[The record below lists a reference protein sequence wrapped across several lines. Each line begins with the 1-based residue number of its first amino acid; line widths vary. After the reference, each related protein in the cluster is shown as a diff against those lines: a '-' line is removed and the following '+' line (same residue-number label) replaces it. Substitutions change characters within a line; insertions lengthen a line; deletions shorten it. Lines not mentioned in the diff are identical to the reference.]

1 MRLSFSRETGA
12 VEGAVMKK
20 GEMTRQRILELAAP
34 LFNQRGYAGCSI
46 GDIME
51 ATGLEKGGIY
61 RHFGS
66 KEALAAE
73 VFKYAL
79 GETKKLRVDDLESI
93 PGALGKLRAVM
104 DRFLSEPSPIQ
115 GGCALLNTAVDADDG
130 NVVLREL
137 VHRAFGD
144 WRARVAALV
153 EEGVRSGEFRESCQ
167 PEEMADTIVSALEGG
182 LLLSRLDGDR
192 RALQNVRR
200 SLDVLLTAQ
209 LKEANA

>member
-1 MRLSFSRETGA
+1 MRFSFSRETEA
-12 VEGAVMKK
+12 VEGAGMKK

-73 VFKYAL
+73 VFQYAL
-79 GETKKLRVDDLESI
+79 GETKKLRVDDLEAI

-130 NVVLREL
+130 NEVLRAL
-137 VHRAFGD
+137 VNGAFRD
-144 WRARVAALV
+144 WRARLAALV
-153 EEGVRSGEFRESCQ
+153 EEGVRSGEFRASCQ
-167 PEEMADTIVSALEGG
+167 PDEVADTIVAALEGG
-182 LLLSRLDGDR
+182 LLLSRLDGQK

-200 SLDVLLTAQ
+200 SLDLLLTAQ
-209 LKEANA
+209 LGEPIS

>member
-1 MRLSFSRETGA
+1 
-12 VEGAVMKK
+12 MKK
-20 GEMTRQRILELAAP
+20 GEMTKQRILELAAP

-73 VFKYAL
+73 VFNYAL
-79 GETKKLRVDDLESI
+79 NETKKLRMDDLESI
-93 PGALGKLRAVM
+93 PGALGKLRAM
-104 DRFLSEPSPIQ
+104 LDRFLTEPSPIQ

-130 NVVLREL
+130 SPVLRAL
-137 VHRAFGD
+137 VHQAFAD
-144 WRARVAALV
+144 WRGRIAAIVA
-153 EEGVRSGEFRESCQ
+153 EGVASGEFRTSCQ
-167 PEEMADTIVSALEGG
+167 PDEMADMMVAALEGG
-182 LLLSRLDGDR
+182 LLLSRLDGKR
-192 RALQNVRR
+192 RALQHVCQ

-209 LKEANA
+209 LNRSPDETHRAQVNGS